1 MSTRCFTML
10 VMVFAGVVGTARCKS
25 ATDSIVPQGPPPD
38 PTLLPAATGQEPDTA
53 AYKILNVAAQAAG
66 FSYPDPVSRV
76 RVWKVTSATVPLANT
91 GAGHDYAEG
100 GNEVSRAWGPNHD
113 THTIM
118 ILAFA
123 GNSSHWLV
131 DFTRGVGFSNYRRL
145 TVQPDRDGCAS
156 FSNLVGQE
164 RILYIHNGGQL
175 VRYNTATMKVE
186 NTGHFPLTVSTY
198 AWLQQDRNDVW
209 FAGLLTDNKTV
220 WVWNSRTNQLLTHLE
235 TWTNE
240 PYLERNGRYLIM
252 TSGGPNTTTRVWD
265 LSSNTFGAVQAAPD
279 VQFHVS
285 HAAIARGFVVALN
298 PNGDAQERYDVVAN
312 TWAPMAPVPVNIYA
326 PGSGVLGGK
335 VFIFGGGNPSL
346 GRAYALLL
354 AERGANVV
362 VNDIGELPAAL
373 GYPGIASAEAVA
385 EEIRSRG
392 GKAVAD
398 THSVAT
404 EEGAAAIIQTA
415 LDGDLRS
422 VDPISAAAADPKTM
436 LQERLQATHQQAPQ
450 YSVIET
456 LGPPHR
462 RMFHV
467 ELKWNEG
474 ATRGTGPTIKAAEAA
489 AAQAALEQMQN
500 E

>member
-1 MSTRCFTML
+1 MSTRCFKML
-10 VMVFAGVVGTARCKS
+10 VMIFAGVVGAARCKS

-38 PTLLPAATGQEPDTA
+38 PTLLPAATGQEPDTT
-53 AYKILNVAAQAAG
+53 AYKILNVPAQPAG
-66 FSYPDPVSRV
+66 FSYRDPVSGV
-76 RVWKVTSATVPLANT
+76 RVWKVTSASVPLAANT
-91 GAGHDYAEG
+91 GAGHDYSEG
-100 GNEVSRAWGPNHD
+100 GNEASRAWGPNHD

-118 ILAFA
+118 ILALA
-123 GNSSHWLV
+123 GGSSHWLV

-175 VRYNTATMKVE
+175 VRYNTATMQVE

-220 WVWNSRTNQLLTHLE
+220 WVWNSQTNQLLTHLE

-279 VQFHVS
+279 VYFHVS

-312 TWAPMAPVPVNIYA
+312 AQIAMTQLYPNDGGDAHHSGNWIQTDAELGGNLDKQWTFVSG
-326 PGSGVLGGK
+326 GSGPEYSGYASLQWKLAIGVQRSNGSDQRLLVHTYDPSPYPSYYDYAFGKPSPDGK
-335 VFIFGGGNPSL
+335 VVLFNSKMQNQT
-346 GRAYALLL
+346 GRWDLF
-354 AERGANVV
+354 
-362 VNDIGELPAAL
+362 
-373 GYPGIASAEAVA
+373 VA
-385 EEIRSRG
+385 E
-392 GKAVAD
+392 VPL
-398 THSVAT
+398 H
-404 EEGAAAIIQTA
+404 
-415 LDGDLRS
+415 
-422 VDPISAAAADPKTM
+422 
-436 LQERLQATHQQAPQ
+436 
-450 YSVIET
+450 
-456 LGPPHR
+456 
-462 RMFHV
+462 
-467 ELKWNEG
+467 
-474 ATRGTGPTIKAAEAA
+474 
-489 AAQAALEQMQN
+489 
-500 E
+500 